1 MSYLSIQKDGSI
13 QLRIYVQPKASR
25 NGLVGMH
32 DGCLKLAISSPPV
45 DDKANKSVVLF
56 FAELLGISPK
66 EIVLCS
72 GKKSRRKQLAIGPAE
87 EHTIRRLVEAAL
99 LRVENKQAWGEG
111 HL

>member
-1 MSYLSIQKDGSI
+1 MSYLSVLKDGSI

-32 DGCLKLAISSPPV
+32 DGYLKLAISSPPV
-45 DDKANKSVVLF
+45 DDKANKSVISF
-56 FAELLGISPK
+56 FAEFFQISSK

-72 GKKSRRKQLAIGPAE
+72 GRKSRRKQFAIGSTDE
-87 EHTIRRLVEAAL
+87 LTIRRQVEAAL
-99 LRVENKQAWGEG
+99 ARAENKRAEGEG